1 MVCSEKHPYKIKIVK
16 IFIINTAAV
25 SVLCATTGHLLPFFS
40 DMAGEFI
47 WYLTI
52 GAYAILTVLLRAW
65 VIKSQKG
72 SAIKFTSAVSGT
84 TAVKMLFTLLI
95 VTGYLVSEEPFS
107 KQFVFGVF
115 AVFTAFTTLFV
126 VDAQRLI
133 RKG

>member
-1 MVCSEKHPYKIKIVK
+1 MDCLEKHPDKIKIMK
-16 IFIINTAAV
+16 RFIYKTAAV
-25 SVLCATTGHLLPFFS
+25 SVLCATVGHLLPFFS
-40 DMAGEFI
+40 DMANQRV

-52 GAYAILTVLLRAW
+52 GAYALLTVLLRAW

-72 SAIKFTSAVSGT
+72 SAIKFTSAVNGT

-95 VTGYLVSEEPFS
+95 VTGYLISEEPFS

-126 VDAQRLI
+126 VDAQHLI